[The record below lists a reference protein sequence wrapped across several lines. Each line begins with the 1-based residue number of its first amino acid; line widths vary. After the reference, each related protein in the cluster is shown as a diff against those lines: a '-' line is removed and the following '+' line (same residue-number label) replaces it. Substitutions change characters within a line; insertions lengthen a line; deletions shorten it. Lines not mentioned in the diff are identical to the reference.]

1 MPRGQRFHHAQ
12 VAAPLAIA
20 PDGTR
25 YFSLSNKST
34 PAVLPGIR
42 PVEAPLMECRKS
54 NPAIASPMR
63 IPGDGLRQPNHS
75 SAAALTELRKNV
87 MSVMHAKS
95 TFHSYSG
102 IFFRTV
108 THPSEIHICELSS
121 HFVAR
126 SKAACAHVT
135 ENPWPPWQRIE

>member
-20 PDGTR
+20 PDETR

-63 IPGDGLRQPNHS
+63 IPGDGLR
-75 SAAALTELRKNV
+75 
-87 MSVMHAKS
+87 
-95 TFHSYSG
+95 
-102 IFFRTV
+102 
-108 THPSEIHICELSS
+108 
-121 HFVAR
+121 
-126 SKAACAHVT
+126 
-135 ENPWPPWQRIE
+135 

>member
-1 MPRGQRFHHAQ
+1 MPRGQRFRPRQ
-12 VAAPLAIA
+12 VAAPRPPHA
-20 PDGTR
+20 DGTR
-25 YFSLSNKST
+25 YFSLSNKSI

-54 NPAIASPMR
+54 NTAIASPMR

-95 TFHSYSG
+95 AFHLYSG